1 MESPASARAMLRAA
15 PRRTGRPSG
24 ARRVCAPR
32 LLGARRRTA
41 GPRANTTRDP
51 GAPVIGVLARSFVQ
65 SRRSARTGAESRE
78 TGRAGTL
85 APADTDVDAIIS
97 DTAKSNQNHR
107 TRGRAPRAAPAAFNV
122 ASKAYKVYSKE

>member
-15 PRRTGRPSG
+15 TRRTGRPSG

-32 LLGARRRTA
+32 LLGARRRRRRTA
-41 GPRANTTRDP
+41 GPRANTTRAP

-78 TGRAGTL
+78 IGRAGTL
-85 APADTDVDAIIS
+85 APADTDVDADNQQNAFTIFRIICIYIF
-97 DTAKSNQNHR
+97 QNRHGGS
-107 TRGRAPRAAPAAFNV
+107 RGPARARCV
-122 ASKAYKVYSKE
+122 

>member
-97 DTAKSNQNHR
+97 QTSRGPAPPGPAVAGPP
-107 TRGRAPRAAPAAFNV
+107 RGRWLTV
-122 ASKAYKVYSKE
+122 ASKAYKVY

>member
-1 MESPASARAMLRAA
+1 MLRAA

-32 LLGARRRTA
+32 LLGARRRRRRTA
-41 GPRANTTRDP
+41 GPRANTTRAP

-85 APADTDVDAIIS
+85 APADTDVDAITHKS
-97 DTAKSNQNHR
+97 AKSPAR
-107 TRGRAPRAAPAAFNV
+107 RARPRAAPAAFNV
-122 ASKAYKVYSKE
+122 ASKAYKVY

>member
-85 APADTDVDAIIS
+85 APADTDVARNNQS
-97 DTAKSNQNHR
+97 KS
-107 TRGRAPRAAPAAFNV
+107 RGPAPGARRRGAAAGRWSNGCV
-122 ASKAYKVYSKE
+122 EGL

>member
-1 MESPASARAMLRAA
+1 MLRAA

-32 LLGARRRTA
+32 LLGARRRRRRTA
-41 GPRANTTRDP
+41 GPRANTTRAP

-97 DTAKSNQNHR
+97 PNHHPVRPAIAPQAPCPTA
-107 TRGRAPRAAPAAFNV
+107 TRDGRPPGVNV
-122 ASKAYKVYSKE
+122 ASKAYKVY

>member
-1 MESPASARAMLRAA
+1 MLRAA

-97 DTAKSNQNHR
+97 QNHA
-107 TRGRAPRAAPAAFNV
+107 GPRARAV
-122 ASKAYKVYSKE
+122 AGPPPGGG

>member
-97 DTAKSNQNHR
+97 QNHVR
-107 TRGRAPRAAPAAFNV
+107 PAGPRRRGAAAGRWLTV
-122 ASKAYKVYSKE
+122 ASKAYKVY

>member
-1 MESPASARAMLRAA
+1 MLRAA

-97 DTAKSNQNHR
+97 DTQQKPKSKITAHAVAR
-107 TRGRAPRAAPAAFNV
+107 LAPRPLRLTLRRRLIR
-122 ASKAYKVYSKE
+122 STKE

>member
-97 DTAKSNQNHR
+97 DTAKTKITAHAVAR
-107 TRGRAPRAAPAAFNV
+107 LAPRPLRLTLRRRLIR
-122 ASKAYKVYSKE
+122 STKE